1 MFGYF
6 VIFYSYIGSALAR
19 IPYDSV
25 TILHTERSHDVQEL
39 SRKLSNVIENEA
51 IPSNISLYHLDQIIA
66 NMRDVIKNLPNGY
79 EDGTN
84 RIGITTCFYSDK
96 SFL

>member
-6 VIFYSYIGSALAR
+6 GIFYSYIGSALAR

-25 TILHTERSHDVQEL
+25 TILRTERSHDVQQL
-39 SRKLSNVIENEA
+39 SRKLTNVIENEA
-51 IPSNISLYHLDQIIA
+51 IPSNILLYHQDQIIA
-66 NMRDVIKNLPNGY
+66 NMRDVFKNLPNGY
-79 EDGTN
+79 VDGTN
-84 RIGITTCFYSDK
+84 GIGTTTCFFSDK